1 MRELGQKHDIHRIVV
16 GLTSASN
23 AERAM
28 AAAAVLARIIEAKI
42 IGLFVQEENMVELA
56 EFPFARVLDFD
67 SPKPREVSRQLMQQA
82 YARRA
87 AICRQALSNHAGKAR
102 VNWSFSTQQGNISAK
117 VEEMAGSGDYVV
129 LSGETHGTGMH
140 SLVRALRTVPAGV
153 KGVVVAALHHESRTA
168 GPIVAIDDGDEA
180 GARTVTLAARLA
192 EMEGRP
198 LHLFVIAASDTDAD
212 RIEARATEL
221 VGNRQA
227 VTTHRYLPGAPQSI
241 AAGLARLSPFFVV
254 ADLDGE
260 PIRDDQ
266 VAISLF
272 RAARAPVLLVRNN
285 GLAS

>member
-1 MRELGQKHDIHRIVV
+1 M

-28 AAAAVLARIIEAKI
+28 AAAAVLASVIEAKI
-42 IGLFVQEENMVELA
+42 VGLFVQEEGMVDMAEL
-56 EFPFARVLDFD
+56 PFARVLDFD
-67 SPKPREVSRQLMQQA
+67 SPKPRKVSRQLMQQA

-102 VNWSFSTQQGNISAK
+102 VSWSFSTQQGNISAK
-117 VEEMAGSGDYVV
+117 VEEMVGSGDYVV

-140 SLVRALRTVPAGV
+140 SLVHAVRTVPAGI
-153 KGVVVAALHHESRTA
+153 KGVVVAALHRESRAT
-168 GPIVAIDDGDEA
+168 GPIIAIDDGDKA

-192 EMEGRP
+192 ELEGRP
-198 LHLFVIAASDTDAD
+198 LHLFVIAAEDVDAD
-212 RIEARATEL
+212 RIEARAAEL
-221 VGNRQA
+221 VSDRQA
-227 VTTHRYLPGAPQSI
+227 ITIHRYLPGAPQSI

-272 RAARAPVLLVRNN
+272 RAARAPVLLVRDN